1 MLMLLSSSVPAPS
14 GFIPFLCPSS
24 AGQDLCQLYLLGTL
38 PSCFDPAFNQL
49 LKAAAL
55 DDHST
60 LVGGHISIF
69 FSAWISGYPL
79 WVLKVFAC
87 VFRESGSMRS
97 HMAGVPGVFSLII

>member
-14 GFIPFLCPSS
+14 GSIPFLCPSS
-24 AGQDLCQLYLLGTL
+24 GGQNLCQLYLLGTL

-60 LVGGHISIF
+60 LVDGHTSIF
-69 FSAWISGYPL
+69 SLPGSPGIRCGYL
-79 WVLKVFAC
+79 RSLLAC
-87 VFRESGSMRS
+87 SVR
-97 HMAGVPGVFSLII
+97 ADQ